1 MDKKLYFLLI
11 SFLAILL
18 VGFYFTADITNFW
31 ISHFA
36 HLGVMTM
43 AGLAIIQFNPKNF
56 PDKKEL
62 SFSITDLLASLMG
75 IAGLLGLHNFISVLL
90 TKIAGIDVAGLLN
103 RTSEINR
110 VFVVIISI
118 SIFEEIL
125 YRRIL
130 AQKLY
135 NRLGLKRAVW
145 ISALIFSLAHIYTE
159 TGILNAFIGGAILA
173 YIYLKTKNIYLSII
187 AHLLHNI
194 TTYLLTPYFAEN
206 YATINEYPIIFSVLV
221 IVSALIYGMVRVLN
235 LKEKSTAGIKPA
247 DNNTYSK

>member
-18 VGFYFTADITNFW
+18 VGYYFTADITNFW
-31 ISHFA
+31 ILHFA

-56 PDKKEL
+56 PDKRNI

-75 IAGLLGLHNFISVLL
+75 VAGIYGVSNFISVLL

-125 YRRIL
+125 FRRIL

-145 ISALIFSLAHIYTE
+145 ISALIFGLVHIYTE

-187 AHLLHNI
+187 THLLYNI
-194 TTYLLTPYFAEN
+194 ITYLSTPYFAEN
-206 YATINEYPIIFSVLV
+206 YATINEYPIIFSVLF
-221 IVSALIYGMVRVLN
+221 IGTALIYGMVRVLN
-235 LKEKSTAGIKPA
+235 LKDKTTARIKPA
-247 DNNTYSK
+247 DNNGYSK